1 MKKLL
6 IAAAAIAGAAV
17 IATGATACNNSNKI
31 YVDTNAYFAPFE
43 YYTSAQ
49 EIAGVDVDIMNLV
62 GEKLG
67 KEVVFENTEFGVII
81 DNVSSGKKYD
91 CGAAGITI
99 TDARKELVDFSNPY
113 YTAVQYVIYKGD
125 TLSVDGTTKDGV
137 EYILWESLADL
148 KIGVQTN
155 TTGDIFVD
163 GEINGQK
170 SDPDYGY
177 DGVLY
182 GTKTESVPFSN
193 AQLAVDGL
201 GNLADCVVIDELPA
215 KFIVTNNTTANL
227 HCYPLY
233 YDEETAT
240 EEEYAICVTKGN
252 TELLNAINEVLAQL
266 GKDGINKLV
275 SKHLGLTD

>member
-99 TDARKELVDFSNPY
+99 TDARKELVDFSDPY

-201 GNLADCVVIDELPA
+201 GNLAELRSNRRIA
-215 KFIVTNNTTANL
+215 CKIHRYKQYN
-227 HCYPLY
+227 
-233 YDEETAT
+233 
-240 EEEYAICVTKGN
+240 
-252 TELLNAINEVLAQL
+252 
-266 GKDGINKLV
+266 
-275 SKHLGLTD
+275 S